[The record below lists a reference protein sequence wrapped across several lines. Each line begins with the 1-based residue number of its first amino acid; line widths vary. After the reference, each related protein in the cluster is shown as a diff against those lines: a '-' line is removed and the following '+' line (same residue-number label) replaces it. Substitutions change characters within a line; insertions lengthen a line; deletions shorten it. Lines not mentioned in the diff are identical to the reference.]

1 MATGRT
7 LQKWVRI
14 YAGGYEL
21 CSDARSIGPLI
32 WQYDIADLTT
42 MCDEVRGGLPVH
54 ARLGIGVLNGVMDN
68 TASHL
73 HDLPITSGSHVVMIP
88 IGIRAAPAAGDPVYN
103 GRFYIDGYEST
114 DDGGASVV
122 NVPFGDWDVANLI
135 NYSKPWGVLLHA
147 NGAET
152 AVNTAIGIDDRGA
165 HTDLGGYM
173 VYQVFASV
181 GTGNVTIKVQDAD
194 TNTNPSFGDLSGAT
208 SGTIANTAIP
218 TAGIVAI
225 GTTAH
230 VHRYLRWQI
239 VLSGITSVTFALAF
253 VRI

>member
-1 MATGRT
+1 MMATGRT

-42 MCDEVRGGLPVH
+42 MCDEVRGGLPAH
-54 ARLGIGVLNGVMDN
+54 AKLGIGVLNGVMDN
-68 TASHL
+68 TANHL

-135 NYSKPWGVLLHA
+135 GYSKPWGNLLLA
-147 NGAET
+147 YGEIGSPT
-152 AVNTAIGIDDRGA
+152 VNTSIGIDDRGA
-165 HTDLGGYM
+165 ATTAGGYF
-173 VYQVFASV
+173 VYHLIDSN
-181 GTGNVTIKVQDAD
+181 GTITLKAQDAA
-194 TNTNPSFGDLSGAT
+194 TN
-208 SGTIANTAIP
+208 
-218 TAGIVAI
+218 V
-225 GTTAH
+225 
-230 VHRYLRWQI
+230 
-239 VLSGITSVTFALAF
+239 
-253 VRI
+253 

>member
-42 MCDEVRGGLPVH
+42 MCDEVRGGLPAH
-54 ARLGIGVLNGVMDN
+54 AKLGIGVLNGVMDN
-68 TASHL
+68 TANHL

-103 GRFYIDGYEST
+103 GRFYIDSYEST

-122 NVPFGDWDVANLI
+122 NVPFGDWDVDNLI
-135 NYSKPWGVLLHA
+135 NYSKPWGILIHPL
-147 NGAET
+147 GAET

-165 HTDLGGYM
+165 ATALGGYM
-173 VYQVFASV
+173 VYQVTAGN
-181 GTGNVTIKVQDAD
+181 GTATIKVQDAA
-194 TNTNPSFGDLSGAT
+194 TNTNPSFSDLTGAT
-208 SGTIANTAIP
+208 SGVITAA
-218 TAGIVAI
+218 AGVSGLVAI
-225 GTTAH
+225 GVTAD
-230 VHRYLRWQI
+230 VRRYLRWQI
-239 VLSGITSVTFALAF
+239 VLGTATTVTFVVAF

>member
-1 MATGRT
+1 
-7 LQKWVRI
+7 
-14 YAGGYEL
+14 
-21 CSDARSIGPLI
+21 
-32 WQYDIADLTT
+32 
-42 MCDEVRGGLPVH
+42 
-54 ARLGIGVLNGVMDN
+54 LNGVMDN

-135 NYSKPWGVLLHA
+135 NYSKPWGILIHPL
-147 NGAET
+147 GAET

-165 HTDLGGYM
+165 ATALGGYM
-173 VYQVFASV
+173 VYQVTAGN
-181 GTGNVTIKVQDAD
+181 GTATIKVQDAA
-194 TNTNPSFGDLSGAT
+194 TNTNPSFSDLTGAT
-208 SGTIANTAIP
+208 SGVITAA
-218 TAGIVAI
+218 AGVSGLVAI
-225 GTTAH
+225 GVTAD
-230 VHRYLRWQI
+230 VRRYLRWQI
-239 VLSGITSVTFALAF
+239 VLGTATTVTFVVAF

>member
-68 TASHL
+68 TANHL

-135 NYSKPWGVLLHA
+135 NYSKPWGILIHPL
-147 NGAET
+147 GAET

-165 HTDLGGYM
+165 ATALGGYM
-173 VYQVFASV
+173 VYQVTAGN
-181 GTGNVTIKVQDAD
+181 GTATIKVQDAA
-194 TNTNPSFGDLSGAT
+194 TNTNPSFSDLTGAT
-208 SGTIANTAIP
+208 SGVITAA
-218 TAGIVAI
+218 AGVSGLVAI
-225 GTTAH
+225 GVTAD
-230 VHRYLRWQI
+230 VRRYLRWQI
-239 VLSGITSVTFALAF
+239 VLGTATTVTFVVAF

>member
-135 NYSKPWGVLLHA
+135 NYSKPWGILIHPL
-147 NGAET
+147 GAET

-165 HTDLGGYM
+165 ATALGGYM
-173 VYQVFASV
+173 VYQVTAGN
-181 GTGNVTIKVQDAD
+181 GTATIKVQDAA
-194 TNTNPSFGDLSGAT
+194 TNTNPSFSDLTGAT
-208 SGTIANTAIP
+208 SGVITAA
-218 TAGIVAI
+218 AGVSGLVAI
-225 GTTAH
+225 GVTAD
-230 VHRYLRWQI
+230 VRRYLRWQI
-239 VLSGITSVTFALAF
+239 VLGTATTVTFVVAF

>member
-135 NYSKPWGVLLHA
+135 NYSKPWGILIHPL
-147 NGAET
+147 GAET

-165 HTDLGGYM
+165 ATALGGYM
-173 VYQVFASV
+173 VYQVTAGN
-181 GTGNVTIKVQDAD
+181 GTATIKVQDAA
-194 TNTNPSFGDLSGAT
+194 TNTNPSFSDLTGAT
-208 SGTIANTAIP
+208 SGVITAA
-218 TAGIVAI
+218 AGVSGLVAI
-225 GTTAH
+225 GVTAD
-230 VHRYLRWQI
+230 VRRYLRWQI
-239 VLSGITSVTFALAF
+239 VLGTATTVMFVVAF

>member
-1 MATGRT
+1 MMATGRT

-135 NYSKPWGVLLHA
+135 NYSKPWGILIHPL
-147 NGAET
+147 GAET

-165 HTDLGGYM
+165 ATALGGYM
-173 VYQVFASV
+173 VYQVTAGN
-181 GTGNVTIKVQDAD
+181 GTATIKVQDAA
-194 TNTNPSFGDLSGAT
+194 TNTNPSFSDLTGAT
-208 SGTIANTAIP
+208 SGVITAA
-218 TAGIVAI
+218 AGVSGLVAI
-225 GTTAH
+225 GVTAD
-230 VHRYLRWQI
+230 VRRYLRWQI
-239 VLSGITSVTFALAF
+239 VLGTATTVTFVVAF

>member
-54 ARLGIGVLNGVMDN
+54 AKLGIGVLNGVMDN

-135 NYSKPWGVLLHA
+135 NYSKPWGILIHPL
-147 NGAET
+147 GAET

-165 HTDLGGYM
+165 ATALGGYM
-173 VYQVFASV
+173 VYQVTAGN
-181 GTGNVTIKVQDAD
+181 GTATIKVQDAA
-194 TNTNPSFGDLSGAT
+194 TNTNPSFSDLTGAT
-208 SGTIANTAIP
+208 SGVITAA
-218 TAGIVAI
+218 AGVSGLVAI
-225 GTTAH
+225 GVTAD
-230 VHRYLRWQI
+230 VRRYLRWQI
-239 VLSGITSVTFALAF
+239 VLGTATTVTFVVAF